1 MPETTVDVDGLYAAL
16 DAKRQEEKWSWREL
30 ARHLEI
36 SPSTLT
42 RMAQGRRPDVDAFA
56 TLLRWLGMSANDFMR
71 PTVKSH
77 EAVNTVAMIS
87 SYLRADRNITPK
99 DAEALED
106 IIKAAYRHM
115 TKKKG
120 KSDG

>member
-1 MPETTVDVDGLYAAL
+1 MPETTIDVDGFYAAL
-16 DAKRQEEKWSWREL
+16 DAKRQKEGKSWREL
-30 ARHLEI
+30 ARTLEI

-56 TLLRWLGMSANDFMR
+56 TLLRWLGMSADSFMR
-71 PTVKSH
+71 PTTTSK
-77 EAVNTVAMIS
+77 EKANTIAMIS
-87 SYLRADRNITPK
+87 SYLRADRNIDPK

-115 TKKKG
+115 TKKR
-120 KSDG
+120 

>member
-1 MPETTVDVDGLYAAL
+1 MPETTIDVEALYAAL
-16 DAKRQEEKWSWREL
+16 DAKRDKESWSWREL
-30 ARHLEI
+30 ARHLGI

-56 TLLRWLGMSANDFMR
+56 TLLRWLGMTSEDFTR
-71 PTVKSH
+71 PTTKGK
-77 EAVNTVAMIS
+77 EERNTVAMIS
-87 SYLRADRNITPK
+87 SFLRADRNIEPK

-115 TKKKG
+115 TKKR
-120 KSDG
+120 

>member
-1 MPETTVDVDGLYAAL
+1 MPETTIDVDALYAAL
-16 DAKRQEEKWSWREL
+16 DAKRQKTDYSWREL
-30 ARHLEI
+30 ARRLEI

-42 RMAQGRRPDVDAFA
+42 RMAQGRRPDLDAFA
-56 TLLRWLGMSANDFMR
+56 SLLRWLGMSADAFMR
-71 PTVKSH
+71 PSKAKQK

-87 SYLRADRNITPK
+87 SFLRADRNIEPE

-115 TKKKG
+115 TKKN
-120 KSDG
+120 

>member
-1 MPETTVDVDGLYAAL
+1 MPETTIDVEALYAAL
-16 DAKRQEEKWSWREL
+16 DAKRQQEDLSWREL
-30 ARHLEI
+30 AHKLKI

-56 TLLRWLGMSANDFMR
+56 TLLRWLGMSADAFMR
-71 PTVKSH
+71 PTPKKKE
-77 EAVNTVAMIS
+77 EANTVAMIS
-87 SYLRADRNITPK
+87 SYLRADRNIEPQ

-115 TKKKG
+115 TKKR
-120 KSDG
+120 